1 MSEAERRGTAG
12 AGGRRATLL
21 AVAGLMLA
29 LFLVALDQ
37 TIVGTALPQIIA
49 DLQGFER
56 YAWVTTAYLL
66 ASTAMI
72 PVIGK
77 LGDIYGRKWFILGG
91 ILVFLVG
98 SALCGAA
105 WGMLELIIFRGIQGL
120 GAGMIFANI
129 FTSVADI
136 FPDPARRA
144 KYQGVFFGVFAL
156 SSVVGPALGG
166 WITDNLDWR
175 WVFYVNLPLGLFSL
189 LALPF
194 ALPQSTKRRSASID
208 YPGAVTITASVVALL
223 LALSWVGEGY
233 DWGATRVVWGF
244 VVSAALLAAFVPLEL
259 RAREPIIPLSL
270 FGGRVFATASV
281 LMFLVGL
288 GMFGIILYTPLF
300 VQGVLGETATNS
312 GTVLTPLVL
321 SMTAVGVIGGQ
332 IIARVRRVKPFTLL
346 GTVVMTFG
354 TYLLTTL
361 DTGSSTFTVAVFLAV
376 TGLGLGLIM
385 PTVTLAVQSTVPV
398 EILGV
403 ATSATQFIR
412 SLGSTVG
419 TAVVGSLVTRGYA
432 EDLAANA
439 PAQAPERLV
448 SALDNPQALVNPE
461 AREALSEAASAFP
474 GGGQVVEG
482 VVSVARDALSG
493 SIHDGFVF
501 VFAAVGASILA
512 ALVMR
517 NVRLEDAP
525 GVASPTAARPA
536 AETAASP
543 PLHAPEPSVV
553 PRLAEAFGRD
563 RALSARD
570 EALRGLLSSVNGMHE
585 PAERRRASAAL
596 LSLAERI
603 ERGNGDYPNLVRA
616 ASELAN
622 GHGGTERERAVHAS
636 RRIVRPLRERLLREG
651 LGSEPAPALSS
662 DAPSS

>member
-1 MSEAERRGTAG
+1 M
-12 AGGRRATLL
+12 L

-37 TIVGTALPQIIA
+37 TIVGTALPQVIA
-49 DLQGFER
+49 DLEGFER

-105 WGMLELIIFRGIQGL
+105 WGMTELIIFRGIQGL

-144 KYQGVFFGVFAL
+144 KYQGLFFSVFAL
-156 SSVVGPALGG
+156 SSVVGPAMGG

-194 ALPQSTKRRSASID
+194 VLPQSGRRRDARID
-208 YPGAVTITASVVALL
+208 YAGAVTITASVVALL

-233 DWGATRVVWGF
+233 EWDATRVLWGF
-244 VVSAALLAAFVPLEL
+244 AVSAVLLAVFIPLEL
-259 RAREPIIPLSL
+259 RAPEPIIPLSL
-270 FGGRVFATASV
+270 FGERVFATGAA
-281 LMFLVGL
+281 LMFLVGI
-288 GMFGIILYTPLF
+288 GMFGIILYVPLF
-300 VQGVLGETATNS
+300 VQGVLGQTATNS

-321 SMTAVGVIGGQ
+321 AMTATGMLGGL
-332 IIARVRRVKPFTLL
+332 IISRVKRIKPFTLL
-346 GTVVMTFG
+346 GTIVMTFG
-354 TYLLTTL
+354 VYLLTTL
-361 DTGSSTFTVAVFLAV
+361 GVGSSTLTVAMFLAV

-403 ATSATQFIR
+403 ATSSTQFIR

-439 PAQAPERLV
+439 PPQAPEQLV
-448 SALDNPQALVNPE
+448 SALDNPQALVSDE
-461 AREALSEAASAFP
+461 ARDALAGAASAFP
-474 GGGQVVEG
+474 GGERVVDG
-482 VVSVARDALSG
+482 VVNVAREALSG

-501 VFAAVGASILA
+501 ILVAVGASILA
-512 ALVMR
+512 ALVMK
-517 NVRLEDAP
+517 NVRLEKAP
-525 GVASPTAARPA
+525 GVASPGPMSRPA
-536 AETAASP
+536 AETAVSP
-543 PLHAPEPSVV
+543 PVPATEPSVV
-553 PRLAEAFGRD
+553 SKLAEAFGRD
-563 RALSARD
+563 RARGARD
-570 EALRGLLSSVNGMHE
+570 EALRGLLSSVNGMQD
-585 PAERRRASAAL
+585 PAERKRASAAL
-596 LSLAERI
+596 LSLAQRI
-603 ERGNGDYPNLVRA
+603 EHGNGDYPNLTRA

-622 GHGGTERERAVHAS
+622 GHDGTERERAVHVS
-636 RRIVRPLRERLLREG
+636 KTLVRPLREDLREG
-651 LGSEPAPALSS
+651 RR
-662 DAPSS
+662 